1 MKTDIEIAQQ
11 ATMQPIVDIAAQIG
25 IQADE
30 LELYGNYKAKLAA
43 PLWNRIKDRPDGKL
57 VLVTAITP
65 TPAGEGKT
73 TTTVGLGMALN
84 RIGKKAAIA
93 IREPSLGPSFGIKGG
108 AAGGGYAQVVPM
120 DDINLHFTGDIH
132 AITTAHNLLAAMLD
146 NSLHQGNP
154 LNIDP
159 RQIVLRRVM
168 DLNERALRNVVV
180 GLGGKINGVPRESGF
195 DITVASE
202 VMAILCLA
210 NDLIDLKER
219 LKKIVVAYTYEG
231 QPVTADDLKAAGA
244 MTLLLKDA
252 IKPNLVQ
259 TLENTPAFVHGGP
272 FANIAHGCNSVM
284 ATKMGLKLC
293 DYMVTEAGFG
303 ADLGAEKFFDLKCR
317 FADMKPAAVVLVTT
331 VRALKNHGGV
341 AKADLAEKN
350 MEALRQGA
358 GNLEKHLENLNRYGV
373 PVVVAINE
381 FPEDR
386 PEEIQVVA
394 DICQALGAGM
404 AISNVWSA
412 GGAGGQELAE
422 RVVAAAEKPSD
433 FKLLYDLNQPLKNK
447 IEIICRE
454 IYGASGVTY
463 NKNADKTLAQLEA
476 LGYGDLP
483 ICTAKTQYSLSD
495 NPDLKGRPTDFTV
508 NIKEARLSA
517 GAGFVVLLTGDI
529 MTMPGLGKTP
539 AAEKIDI
546 LSDGTI
552 MGLF

>member
-381 FPEDR
+381 FPKDR

-394 DICQALGAGM
+394 DICQALGADM